1 MLGGDPANL
10 VDYDRQAQLEAAA
23 ASRVG
28 LSVAVGNDEFDRQ
41 AREEARG
48 AEDILEKLRSQARA
62 QAACCAGQ
70 LDVAAK
76 AARAEE
82 EKQAL
87 SERVGRELDAFRQEL
102 RRRDVEEEDRL
113 GHLYRGLLGQRH
125 QASQHSAFLVA
136 DGAGA
141 MVPWSRGDG
150 ACAFPA
156 IIASSS
162 RLATGPVEDGWSSGP
177 SVVPRPDLRVRAFEH
192 ELQTPLRTR
201 RSVPHPKLSPD
212 PGPSE
217 AQKLLNR
224 NLARLERLQGLGF

>member
-1 MLGGDPANL
+1 MLGGDPAHL
-10 VDYDRQAQLEAAA
+10 LDYDRQAQLEAAA

-28 LSVAVGNDEFDRQ
+28 LSVAVGNDEFERKAQ
-41 AREEARG
+41 EEARG

-102 RRRDVEEEDRL
+102 RQRDAEEEDRL
-113 GHLYRGLLGQRH
+113 GHLYRGLLGQRP
-125 QASQHSAFLVA
+125 QPSQRSAFFVA
-136 DGAGA
+136 DGGGA
-141 MVPWSRGDG
+141 SMHWSRGDG
-150 ACAFPA
+150 TCAFPT

-162 RLATGPVEDGWSSGP
+162 RLVAGPVEDGWSSRP
-177 SVVPRPDLRVRAFEH
+177 SVPPRADLRVRALEH
-192 ELQTPLRTR
+192 ELQPPVRAR

-217 AQKLLNR
+217 AHKLLNR